1 MKTLHITPTERKVF
15 DSLPAD
21 VRNGWDIEEETQTYS
36 DSAEK
41 QIIRLSVIRLH
52 DPSLIH
58 LREKALEATS
68 IEEVVA
74 LIHSMDMRLVN
85 EDDLAELCFAIGP
98 EMLTRLITSL
108 LTKVSNDK
116 EMEAVTALALI
127 RHAIL
132 NSLQPVS

>member
-1 MKTLHITPTERKVF
+1 MKTLHITSTERKIF
-15 DSLPAD
+15 DSLPDD
-21 VRNGWDIEEETQTYS
+21 VRDGWDIEEETLSYT

-58 LREKALEATS
+58 LREKALEAST
-68 IEEVVA
+68 IDEVVA

-98 EMLTRLITSL
+98 AMLSRLIASL
-108 LTKVSNDK
+108 LSMVSNDK